1 MTNPSA
7 QNRPAQMAMPFAT
20 VTAINGPMIDALMH
34 SGEAYA
40 KACLAWQEEVCR
52 FFGSRLQWDGRV
64 SAALAKCRTFSEL
77 AEIQQDWAVTAARDY
92 FDEASR
98 LTQIASSFMPAWL
111 PDAAPRPATP
121 RSRPI
126 D

>member
-1 MTNPSA
+1 MTKSST
-7 QNRPAQMAMPFAT
+7 QPFASM
-20 VTAINGPMIDALMH
+20 AEMNGPVLEALMH

-64 SAALAKCRTFSEL
+64 SAALAKCRTLTEL
-77 AEIQQDWAVTAARDY
+77 AEIQQDWAKTAAQDY
-92 FDEASR
+92 FDEVGR
-98 LTQIASSFMPAWL
+98 LTQIASGFVPSWL
-111 PDAAPRPATP
+111 PSAERP
-121 RSRPI
+121 RSHPA